1 MLNSYLIQ
9 KVLTSK
15 VGATVNEIIKNVFGK
30 NSNITPHTYDI
41 LKEFDSISITRNY
54 GGYKDGIA
62 TTKGT
67 IQNSVKGTTG
77 GIRTASTSHE
87 LINFKDNLSVFQSMA
102 NKV

>member
-1 MLNSYLIQ
+1 MYSKIYSEINLKKQLSRNQCKKSPNLKLDKKTVAEFLPNTKSFEIS
-9 KVLTSK
+9 SK

-41 LKEFDSISITRNY
+41 SKEFDSIAIQRNH

-67 IQNSVKGTTG
+67 TG
-77 GIRTASTSHE
+77 GI
-87 LINFKDNLSVFQSMA
+87 
-102 NKV
+102 